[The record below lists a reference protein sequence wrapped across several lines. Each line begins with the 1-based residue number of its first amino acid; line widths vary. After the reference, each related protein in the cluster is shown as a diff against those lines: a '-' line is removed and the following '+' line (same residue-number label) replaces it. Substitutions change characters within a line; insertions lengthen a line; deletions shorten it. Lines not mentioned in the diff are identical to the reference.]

1 MRQLRSGG
9 MDGSRGNL
17 YVAAVI
23 GLGAI
28 ATIVAVVR
36 GAVWLSKNPV
46 LFLAIVGAMILAER
60 FVISLAFSKES
71 MAFSV
76 IEVAL
81 AVGLL
86 TLPPGDFVLAAV
98 AGMAGGQLIRRRP
111 AVKIAFNTGMYALA
125 ATGAS
130 LVYDALN
137 GSRLETVQSW
147 VAAVAGMSVFYLL
160 NHTMLATVVS
170 LFEKT
175 NMLSILRQGAAIG
188 ATVSIGSTSLG
199 ILTHYLATT
208 QPEALALLPV
218 PFALSYAAYKGWIR
232 SKEESRKMHQL
243 YGVGSTLTNS
253 LGSEHGLPRFLRAT
267 TELFRAEGAQIATFE
282 GPGALRIVCEDGSQD
297 LQILPAGS
305 SPEGQ
310 GAIEA
315 YIGVQGWGS
324 SLTAPLSSEIGVSGA
339 LIVHDHRGA
348 EGPADFPSQD
358 ATLLQTL
365 ANEASIAIRNV
376 ALFESISEERAKL
389 SDIVEHTSDGIYQV
403 SPDRRIMTWNPAME
417 KITGFSAAEAVGQM
431 CFNVLRARDRQN
443 VDMCS
448 RSCPILGAAEHRC
461 LQETDAQIMTKDG
474 AARWIHYTHN
484 PILDGAGKMT
494 SDVIVVRDIT
504 KQKAAQEMKDDFV
517 ATVSHELRTPITPIK
532 GFLLTLLRPGLKF
545 KDADRQRYY
554 QMMLRQTERLEGL
567 VEDLLDASRLESGRL
582 NVETTTL
589 NAAELVEQIISGY
602 RVSHPTRELIIEDTG
617 PAFAQTNS
625 ARLEQVLTNLLQNAL
640 RYSPENS
647 PVQICTTQGEREVTI
662 SVTDQGPGIPI
673 DEQELIFERF
683 YRMGHHLTREQGG
696 TGLGLFIAKRL
707 AEAMGGRISLESRLG
722 HGSKFVIHLP
732 AAHGAFDSS
741 EVRTY

>member
-1 MRQLRSGG
+1 MKQLNGG
-9 MDGSRGNL
+9 AMAKGNL
-17 YVAAVI
+17 FVAAVI
-23 GLGAI
+23 GLGAA

-36 GAVWLSKNPV
+36 GAVWLSHHPI
-46 LFLAIVGAMILAER
+46 LFLAIVVAMILAER

-86 TLPPGDFVLAAV
+86 TLPQGDFVLAAV
-98 AGMAGGQLIRRRP
+98 VGMAGGQLIRRRP

-130 LVYDALN
+130 LLYEVLN
-137 GSRLETVQSW
+137 GSQLGTVQSW
-147 VAAVAGMSVFYLL
+147 VAAVAGMGIFYLL

-175 NMLSILRQGAAIG
+175 HVLSILRQGAFIG
-188 ATVSIGSTSLG
+188 ATVSLGSTSLG

-208 QPEALALLPV
+208 QPQALVLLPV

-253 LGSEHGLPRFLRAT
+253 LGSEHGLVRFLKAT

-282 GPGALRIVCEDGSQD
+282 GPGALRIVREDGSQD
-297 LQILPAGS
+297 LQVLPAGS
-305 SPEGQ
+305 AGEGQ

-315 YIGVQGWGS
+315 YVGAQRWGS
-324 SLTAPLSSEIGVSGA
+324 IMTAPLSSEIGVSGA
-339 LIVHDHRGA
+339 LLVHDHIAA

-358 ATLLQTL
+358 AALLQTL

-376 ALFESISEERAKL
+376 ALFESISEERTKL
-389 SDIVEHTSDGIYQV
+389 SEIVEHTSDGIYQV

-431 CFNVLRARDRQN
+431 CFNILRARDRLG

-448 RSCPILGAAEHRC
+448 RDCPILAAAEHKC
-461 LQETDAQIMTKDG
+461 LHEADAQIMTKDG

-484 PILDGAGKMT
+484 PILDIAGQMT
-494 SDVIVVRDIT
+494 SDVIVVRDVT
-504 KQKAAQEMKDDFV
+504 KEKAAQEMKDDFV

-532 GFLLTLLRPGLKF
+532 GFLLTLLRPGLEF
-545 KDADRQRYY
+545 KDEDRKRYY
-554 QMMLRQTERLEGL
+554 EMMLRQTERLEGL
-567 VEDLLDASRLESGRL
+567 VSDLLDASRLESGRIG
-582 NVETTTL
+582 VETSAL
-589 NAAELVEQIISGY
+589 NISEVVEQCLAGY
-602 RVSHPTRELIIEDTG
+602 TASHPERRFNFE
-617 PAFAQTNS
+617 PAEPVYGLANGT
-625 ARLEQVLTNLLQNAL
+625 RLEQVLANLLQNAL
-640 RYSPENS
+640 RYSPEGT
-647 PVQICTTQGEREVTI
+647 PIDVTVRQDRREVTI
-662 SVTDQGPGIPI
+662 LVTDQGPGIPI
-673 DEQELIFERF
+673 DQQEMIFERF

-707 AEAMGGRISLESRLG
+707 TEAMGGRISLSSRLG
-722 HGSKFVIHLP
+722 AGSTFFIHLP
-732 AAHGAFDSS
+732 AVADATDPATNLES
-741 EVRTY
+741 Y

>member
-1 MRQLRSGG
+1 MESSGG
-9 MDGSRGNL
+9 TMARGNIF
-17 YVAAVI
+17 VAIVI
-23 GLGAI
+23 GLGSM
-28 ATIVAVVR
+28 ATIA
-36 GAVWLSKNPV
+36 AALSGGTWILDHAIVFP
-46 LFLAIVGAMILAER
+46 AIVGAVILSER
-60 FVISLAFSKES
+60 FVINLSFVREAV
-71 MAFSV
+71 AFSV
-76 IEVAL
+76 VEVAL
-81 AVGLL
+81 ALALL
-86 TLPPGDFVLAAV
+86 LVPMQAFVLAAAV
-98 AGMAGGQLIRRRP
+98 GILGGQVIRGRP
-111 AVKIAFNTGMYALA
+111 PVKIAFNTAMYALA
-125 ATGAS
+125 ASGAAGVFALLTS
-130 LVYDALN
+130 AGFGDSNRWLAAIVAMGVFYALN
-137 GSRLETVQSW
+137 QI
-147 VAAVAGMSVFYLL
+147 
-160 NHTMLATVVS
+160 MLATVVA
-170 LFEKT
+170 LFDNQKV
-175 NMLSILRQGAAIG
+175 LDIVRHGLLLAAV
-188 ATVSIGSTSLG
+188 VSAGSTSLG
-199 ILTHYLATT
+199 ILTHHLATSK
-208 QPEALALLPV
+208 PEALWLLPI
-218 PFALSYAAYKGWIR
+218 PFLLSYTAYKGWIH
-232 SKEESRKMHQL
+232 SKEESRKMHKL
-243 YGVGSTLTNS
+243 YEVGSKLTNS
-253 LGSEHGLPRFLRAT
+253 LGTEHGLGRFLSAA
-267 TELFRAEGAQIATFE
+267 TELFRAEGAQIITFE
-282 GPGALRIVCEDGSQD
+282 GPGALAIISHTGNRD
-297 LQILPAGS
+297 LHVLPPAS
-305 SPEGQ
+305 ASAEGH
-310 GAIEA
+310 GAIETYLQSQEWDSHLYA
-315 YIGVQGWGS
+315 S
-324 SLTAPLSSEIGVSGA
+324 LSSEIGVAGA
-339 LIVHDHRGA
+339 LVVYGHNDA
-348 EGPADFPSQD
+348 EGPAAFPTKD
-358 ATLLQTL
+358 AALLQTL

-484 PILDGAGKMT
+484 PILDGQGKMT

-532 GFLLTLLRPGLKF
+532 GFLLTLLRPGLEF
-545 KDADRQRYY
+545 KDEDRQRYY

-589 NAAELVEQIISGY
+589 NAAELVEQIIAGY
-602 RVSHPTRELIIEDTG
+602 RVSHPSRELVIENTE
-617 PAFAQTNS
+617 PAFAQSNS

-640 RYSPENS
+640 RYSPEKS
-647 PVQICTTQGEREVTI
+647 PVAICTTQSEREVTI

-732 AAHGAFDSS
+732 AAQGSLDSS

>member
-1 MRQLRSGG
+1 MEASGG
-9 MDGSRGNL
+9 TRARGNL
-17 YVAAVI
+17 FVAIVI
-23 GLGAI
+23 GLGSMATVAAALSGGTWILDHAI
-28 ATIVAVVR
+28 VF
-36 GAVWLSKNPV
+36 P
-46 LFLAIVGAMILAER
+46 AIVGAVILSER
-60 FVISLAFSKES
+60 FIINLSFVREAV
-71 MAFSV
+71 AFSV
-76 IEVAL
+76 VEVAL
-81 AVGLL
+81 ALALL
-86 TLPPGDFVLAAV
+86 LLPMQAFVLAAAV
-98 AGMAGGQLIRRRP
+98 GILGGQVIRGRP
-111 AVKIAFNTGMYALA
+111 PVKIAFNTAMYALA
-125 ATGAS
+125 ASGAATVFALLTS
-130 LVYDALN
+130 AGFGDSNRWLAAIVAMGVFYALN
-137 GSRLETVQSW
+137 Q
-147 VAAVAGMSVFYLL
+147 
-160 NHTMLATVVS
+160 TMLATVVA
-170 LFEKT
+170 LFDDQKV
-175 NMLSILRQGAAIG
+175 LDIVRHGLLLAAV
-188 ATVSIGSTSLG
+188 VSAGSTSLG
-199 ILTHYLATT
+199 ILTHHLATSK
-208 QPEALALLPV
+208 PEALWLLPI
-218 PFALSYAAYKGWIR
+218 PFLLSYTAYKGWIH
-232 SKEESRKMHQL
+232 SKEESRKMHKL
-243 YGVGSTLTNS
+243 YEVGSRLTNS
-253 LGSEHGLPRFLRAT
+253 LGTEHGLGRFLSAA
-267 TELFRAEGAQIATFE
+267 TELFRADGAKIITFE
-282 GPGALRIVCEDGSQD
+282 GPGALAIISHTGTRD
-297 LQILPAGS
+297 LHVLPAAS
-305 SPEGQ
+305 ASAEGQ
-310 GAIEA
+310 GAIETYLKSQEWESHLYA
-315 YIGVQGWGS
+315 
-324 SLTAPLSSEIGVSGA
+324 SLSTEIGVAGA
-339 LIVHDHRGA
+339 LVVYGHNDA
-348 EGPADFPSQD
+348 EGPAPFPSKD
-358 ATLLQTL
+358 AALLQTL

-389 SDIVEHTSDGIYQV
+389 SDVVEHTSDGIYQV

-448 RSCPILGAAEHRC
+448 RSCPILAAGEHGC

-532 GFLLTLLRPGLKF
+532 GFLLTLLRPGLEF
-545 KDADRQRYY
+545 KDEDRQRYY

-602 RVSHPTRELIIEDTG
+602 RVSHPGRELIIEDAG

-732 AAHGAFDSS
+732 TAEGALDSS